1 MDLVSILCSSLLL
14 VLSGE
19 KMDLVSLVLTTYNPT
34 WRKDGPGI
42 PGFLLL
48 LVLPEELLVLL
59 SAVAHQFPAL
69 PGELWAL

>member
-1 MDLVSILCSSLLL
+1 
-14 VLSGE
+14 
-19 KMDLVSLVLTTYNPT
+19 MDLVSLVLTTYNPT